1 MNDKQLKDYWPPL
14 GTLAEALRT
23 RGWVAAADQL
33 IDAVRGGATSSEIL
47 GNVGRVLRKH
57 WGARRRLNKTARAAW
72 DEVLR
77 DVNRN
82 NPLNRLLDFLRSIL
96 R

>member
-1 MNDKQLKDYWPPL
+1 MNDKQLKDYWPAL
-14 GTLAEALRT
+14 GTLAAALRK

-33 IDAVRGGATSSEIL
+33 IDAVRGGATGNEIR
-47 GNVGRVLRKH
+47 GNVGLVLRKH

-72 DEVLR
+72 DEVMR

-82 NPLNRLLDFLRSIL
+82 NPLNRLLDLLRSLI